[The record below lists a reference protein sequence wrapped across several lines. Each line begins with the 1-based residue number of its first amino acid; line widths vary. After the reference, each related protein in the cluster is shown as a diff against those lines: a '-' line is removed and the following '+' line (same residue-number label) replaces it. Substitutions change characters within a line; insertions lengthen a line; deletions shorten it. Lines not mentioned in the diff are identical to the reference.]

1 MHTESTLW
9 RAYANALRLP
19 QLEGNMA
26 TTIILG
32 LFATVGVG
40 ALALIS
46 YLFYLSHGSRDRL
59 K

>member
-1 MHTESTLW
+1 MVT
-9 RAYANALRLP
+9 A
-19 QLEGNMA
+19 
-26 TTIILG
+26 IVLG

-59 K
+59 E